1 MTRGSNSKSVAR
13 YQLINQIIYLG
24 MGVTKVP
31 YTAKGLGPTRYKT
44 HLVMVL
50 FDEKQEPFGDNMLLL
65 ALYLE
70 ILS

>member
-1 MTRGSNSKSVAR
+1 
-13 YQLINQIIYLG
+13 

-65 ALYLE
+65 ALYFE

>member
-1 MTRGSNSKSVAR
+1 
-13 YQLINQIIYLG
+13 

-31 YTAKGLGPTRYKT
+31 YTAKALGPTGYKT

>member
-1 MTRGSNSKSVAR
+1 MTRGSNSKSIAR

-31 YTAKGLGPTRYKT
+31 YTAKDLGPTGYKT